1 MQKTADGYNDF
12 YFADDSIKNVKAVK
26 QVLDVI
32 DIKGDYQVAKASK
45 KRNLDTEFNKQI
57 EEVTGKEAYKEFSKT
72 RAKLE
77 GKARDKGFFNWLGK
91 QLTITPSAE
100 DFMGIM

>member
-1 MQKTADGYNDF
+1 MLLEYKIIFRWYRIRDIPLENITGLENGTPQAKANWVLQKTADGYNDF

-45 KRNLDTEFNKQI
+45 R
-57 EEVTGKEAYKEFSKT
+57 KE
-72 RAKLE
+72 
-77 GKARDKGFFNWLGK
+77 
-91 QLTITPSAE
+91 I
-100 DFMGIM
+100 